1 MKLRHVILVAALV
14 AVGISLFSPAAH
26 ARVRRSQ
33 GHSWNFYYPLP
44 YVYEPS
50 LVKIYS
56 GITPGITTLKEMLQ
70 TRGYPDDLI
79 NNRFFFYQ
87 WTDYPDGVRDR
98 QEVYIEFR
106 RSSRFGKP
114 RFDENGLEL
123 TAVVSRIYVYSQAR
137 MGHYTTYLDQI
148 TGTTVYPHKVYYD
161 RDSRLYT
168 LIFPYQGYAMYF
180 DDRGRLIGEVY
191 FEPERYETRTRISIS
206 RGSFN
211 FSFTKTDELP
221 AFLR

>member
-14 AVGISLFSPAAH
+14 AACIQLFSPAAH

-44 YVYEPS
+44 YAYERN

-56 GITPGITTLKEMLQ
+56 GITPGMTTLEEMLQ
-70 TRGYPDDLI
+70 TRGYPDELI

-87 WTDYPDGVRDR
+87 WTDNTDGWRDR
-98 QEVYIEFR
+98 QDVYIEFR
-106 RSSRFGKP
+106 RSHRLGKSRY
-114 RFDENGLEL
+114 DDNGLEL
-123 TAVVSRIYVYSQAR
+123 TAVVSRIYVYSQVR
-137 MGHYTTYLDQI
+137 MGQYATYLDQI
-148 TGTTVYPHKVYYD
+148 TGITVYPHDVYYD
-161 RDSRLYT
+161 RDTGLYT
-168 LIFPYQGYAMYF
+168 LEFPYQGYAMYF
-180 DDRGRLIGEVY
+180 DNGSRLIGEVY
-191 FEPERYETRTRISIS
+191 FEPENYVTRTGISIS
-206 RGSFN
+206 SGNFN